1 MVATLSIG
9 AHFVGHFRYQLEAQL
24 GNGVVYKKLCIA
36 IFSYA
41 FYVNLVYGNLLLLI
55 YYIHCKYFIIVKSVM
70 HASYYNYIALP
81 HECLIVS
88 TPQIKVIAWEMD
100 IWWILDNRICTVYR
114 VFLLVDI
121 LLCLNILCGTLLIS
135 VYLIKTDLS

>member
-1 MVATLSIG
+1 M
-9 AHFVGHFRYQLEAQL
+9 H
-24 GNGVVYKKLCIA
+24 
-36 IFSYA
+36 
-41 FYVNLVYGNLLLLI
+41 LI
-55 YYIHCKYFIIVKSVM
+55 IS
-70 HASYYNYIALP
+70 NPLP

-88 TPQIKVIAWEMD
+88 APQIKGIAREMD

-121 LLCLNILCGTLLIS
+121 LLCLIILCGTLLIS